1 LTIGRCARAAGDTL
15 ELRCDSGVAKA
26 EVAVFDYEVPPRL
39 QTAGKVSDCDL
50 EGLEGY
56 PVSTGLGVLSTEVTV
71 PKDCHAQDCVIQSGR
86 LSLRGACTYKVEAS
100 VLKPTLTSLA
110 IGDIGAAYIYA
121 LDVCGREIPAERKH
135 LLPRRTPKGEKTDV
149 VTLPDPVA

>member
-1 LTIGRCARAAGDTL
+1 
-15 ELRCDSGVAKA
+15 
-26 EVAVFDYEVPPRL
+26 
-39 QTAGKVSDCDL
+39 
-50 EGLEGY
+50 
-56 PVSTGLGVLSTEVTV
+56 VSTGLGVLSTEVTV

-121 LDVCGREIPAERKH
+121 LDVCGREILAERNTSSPVEHPKE
-135 LLPRRTPKGEKTDV
+135 RRRMSSSPSPIQSRRATKTSGYRFASV
-149 VTLPDPVA
+149 SLCG